1 MYGRSFRFFLSFSFL
16 SSPLLPSAS
25 VCFAADSEFVCINE
39 KVCVW
44 TYTLYAD
51 VTHCTARRARDARP
65 QGSTEGSE
73 VGYLGWEAKNRMHMD
88 MSLPLPLLVKKGY
101 DIGSVQRVS
110 CSPSL
115 RLSFFGLPV
124 PCVSSPTDIVLFK
137 STCHLVFNA
146 LYPVDVIIVLV
157 KVHACRRGPQCDWKG
172 NEDRSSTRRNSDFI
186 EESGSMVVPNTV
198 RA

>member
-101 DIGSVQRVS
+101 DIGSVQRYMHVE
-110 CSPSL
+110 
-115 RLSFFGLPV
+115 G
-124 PCVSSPTDIVLFK
+124 
-137 STCHLVFNA
+137 
-146 LYPVDVIIVLV
+146 
-157 KVHACRRGPQCDWKG
+157 
-172 NEDRSSTRRNSDFI
+172 DRSVTGRATRT
-186 EESGSMVVPNTV
+186 GVVLGETPTS
-198 RA
+198 